1 MDLVPS
7 IRNCAAPRLLR
18 RRHKPANLSRKGP
31 VRSRF
36 GTSTLIVDHACALE
50 LPDDTQDHL
59 PLAPG
64 QVQALV
70 GYGAY
75 RLVPEDAHRFF
86 IQERRLSHRIEEV
99 SRMHA
104 EHFRQGNHLLHGRVS
119 KFSCPDLLDMFLT
132 QVSQAHAGHFG
143 IRIGFSRRVV
153 LYDFEEAVRLFG
165 EAHVS
170 RDMVDRSPNLEVG
183 TLLEPQFRREVHDFG
198 DGLQFLETGVLDPA
212 LPQVG
217 DVRARHDTIS
227 RLVDLLAAPPA
238 PIRTTVHLQEALEL
252 LRNVHLSLPPP
263 PHSSCGSIYDTIDR
277 IV

>member
-1 MDLVPS
+1 M
-7 IRNCAAPRLLR
+7 
-18 RRHKPANLSRKGP
+18 
-31 VRSRF
+31 
-36 GTSTLIVDHACALE
+36 
-50 LPDDTQDHL
+50 
-59 PLAPG
+59 
-64 QVQALV
+64 QALV

-86 IQERRLSHRIEEV
+86 IQKRRLSHRIEEV

-132 QVSQAHAGHFG
+132 QVSQAHA
-143 IRIGFSRRVV
+143 
-153 LYDFEEAVRLFG
+153 
-165 EAHVS
+165 S

>member
-1 MDLVPS
+1 M
-7 IRNCAAPRLLR
+7 
-18 RRHKPANLSRKGP
+18 
-31 VRSRF
+31 
-36 GTSTLIVDHACALE
+36 
-50 LPDDTQDHL
+50 
-59 PLAPG
+59 
-64 QVQALV
+64 QALV

-86 IQERRLSHRIEEV
+86 IQKRRLSRRIEEV

-104 EHFRQGNHLLHGRVS
+104 EHFRQGNHLLHGRVGQ
-119 KFSCPDLLDMFLT
+119 FSCPDLLDVFLT
-132 QVSQAHAGHFG
+132 QVSQAHTGHFG
-143 IRIGFSRRVV
+143 VRVGFPRRVV
-153 LYDFEEAVRLFG
+153 LYDFEESVRLFG

-170 RDMVDRSPNLEVG
+170 RDMVDGSPGPEVG
-183 TLLEPQFRREVHDFG
+183 TLLEPQFRREVHDLG
-198 DGLQFLETGVLDPA
+198 YGLQFLESGVLDPT

-238 PIRTTVHLQEALEL
+238 PVRTTVHLQEALEL

-263 PHSSCGSIYDTIDR
+263 PGSPCSSIYDTIYR